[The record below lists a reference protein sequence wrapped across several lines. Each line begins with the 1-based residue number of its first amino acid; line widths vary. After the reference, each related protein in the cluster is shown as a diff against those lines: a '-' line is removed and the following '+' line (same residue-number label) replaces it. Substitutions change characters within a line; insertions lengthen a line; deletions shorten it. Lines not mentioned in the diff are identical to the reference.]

1 MWEFNDQKEEIELN
15 VNEIKLFQSLLIN
28 FQTKMNSIQSNFN
41 KLSDSKLI

>member
-28 FQTKMNSIQSNFN
+28 FQTKMNSIQSNFD
-41 KLSDSKLI
+41 KLSDSK

>member
-15 VNEIKLFQSLLIN
+15 VNEIKLFQRLLIN

>member
-28 FQTKMNSIQSNFN
+28 FQTKMNSIQSNFDR
-41 KLSDSKLI
+41 LSDSKLI

>member
-1 MWEFNDQKEEIELN
+1 MWEYNDQKEEIELN

-28 FQTKMNSIQSNFN
+28 FQTKMNSIQSNFD

>member
-28 FQTKMNSIQSNFN
+28 FQTKMNSIQSNFD